1 VVPSFV
7 ARQFCVSGLYGELE
21 QSWTRNAYN
30 EGNTLM
36 AHRPAL
42 LGEFEQMVLLAVLH
56 LGDGAY
62 AVPIRQELVTRAR
75 RTIARGALYTTLER
89 LELKGYL
96 RSRFG
101 DPIAERGGRA
111 RRYFTV
117 TARGLVALR
126 ASRDALRSMYSGLE
140 AILGD
145 TP

>member
-1 VVPSFV
+1 VG
-7 ARQFCVSGLYGELE
+7 QK
-21 QSWTRNAYN
+21 
-30 EGNTLM
+30 
-36 AHRPAL
+36 PAV

-56 LGDGAY
+56 LGEGAY
-62 AVPIRQELVTRAR
+62 AVPIRQELATRAR

-117 TARGLVALR
+117 TARGLAALR
-126 ASRDALRSMYSGLE
+126 ASRDALRSMYRGLE
-140 AILGD
+140 TILGE

>member
-1 VVPSFV
+1 MGQTPVV
-7 ARQFCVSGLYGELE
+7 
-21 QSWTRNAYN
+21 
-30 EGNTLM
+30 
-36 AHRPAL
+36 

-56 LGDGAY
+56 LGDDAY

-101 DPIAERGGRA
+101 DPTPERGGRA

-117 TARGLVALR
+117 TARGLAALR
-126 ASRDALRSMYSGLE
+126 ASRDALRSMYRGLE
-140 AILGD
+140 TILGEI
-145 TP
+145 P